1 MELKS
6 YNFDLWIS
14 ITGHRII
21 RIDDLSAI
29 KAEIS
34 KRLIKLKEKYQGQS
48 ICLLSGL
55 AEGADRLVVEIGLQ
69 LGIPYKAILPMAFS
83 KYIAD
88 FETQASLDEFNY
100 LLKQAISIEVLPT
113 ITQLTDENR
122 NLCYQ
127 QLAVYLAN
135 NTDVL
140 MALWDGD
147 TTEKPGGTS
156 QVVRYFRE
164 INPNNECF
172 EHILTRR

>member
-1 MELKS
+1 
-6 YNFDLWIS
+6 
-14 ITGHRII
+14 
-21 RIDDLSAI
+21 
-29 KAEIS
+29 
-34 KRLIKLKEKYQGQS
+34 
-48 ICLLSGL
+48 
-55 AEGADRLVVEIGLQ
+55 
-69 LGIPYKAILPMAFS
+69 MAFS

-135 NTDVL
+135 NTNIL
-140 MALWDGD
+140 IALWDGD

-156 QVVRYFRE
+156 QVVRYFKE